1 MKIIFSPSK
10 GMNYKNISISFSND
24 IIHFKKE
31 SDLLNNIL
39 KNLSSEDL
47 SKIMKIKDK
56 LLTETINNISNYNN
70 LKSHPALFLYDGV
83 SFSNLSLEKY
93 STENIIYANKYCR
106 ILSAFYGVLTP
117 MTLIKPYRLDMTMK
131 IMETSLYNFW
141 KENINNFFQEKE
153 LIINLASKEFSK
165 IIDRK
170 KFSVVDIDFFIL
182 ENNNLKIN
190 SNEAKKMRGK
200 MLDYF
205 ILNKIEDISKIKNF
219 NDNNYIFSQELS
231 SENKYIF
238 IKSL

>member
-219 NDNNYIFSQELS
+219 KDNNYIFSQELS